1 MIQQKCRIILNVQN
15 VHTCARYAT
24 ACEDAAE
31 KCLAVTSEEMD
42 RVVAKRVEATMKRRE
57 SDTAT
62 QYQAQR
68 WGAVQVECSTWTHS
82 LKAPGFNH

>member
-1 MIQQKCRIILNVQN
+1 MRFSNGA
-15 VHTCARYAT
+15 TCVTLYSSDPSFI
-24 ACEDAAE
+24 DAAE